1 MLTNA
6 QMTANRFARWAKARA
21 KLAKITEAMNAGATI
36 TVTTYGRQ
44 LRLTAKHADMLKA
57 TKTGLYVQ
65 RGKAWDCIDGAKIQA
80 WR

>member
-21 KLAKITEAMNAGATI
+21 RLAKIQNALASGATI
-36 TVTTYGRQ
+36 TISTYGRQ
-44 LRLTAKHADMLKA
+44 LRLTSKHAEMLKA

-65 RGKAWDCIDGAKIQA
+65 RGRSWDCIDGAKIQA
-80 WR
+80 WA

>member
-21 KLAKITEAMNAGATI
+21 KLAKIQAALSNGATI
-36 TVTTYGRQ
+36 TISTYGRQ

-80 WR
+80 WS